1 MMRRKVI
8 FYPLYQETFAIESV
22 DFDGYDN
29 SVSYTH
35 HYTLK
40 TPAAG
45 SWTIASLLREL
56 ADILEADDNDPVDVD
71 F

>member
-8 FYPLYQETFAIESV
+8 FYPLYQETMVVENVS
-22 DFDGYDN
+22 FDEVRDG
-29 SVSYTH
+29 VSYTH

-40 TPAAG
+40 TPAAP
-45 SWTIASLLREL
+45 SWSLSSLLREL
-56 ADILEADDNDPVDVD
+56 ADRLDQEDNEVSEVA

>member
-1 MMRRKVI
+1 MRRKVV

-29 SVSYTH
+29 AVSYTH

-40 TPAAG
+40 TPSAPAWDL
-45 SWTIASLLREL
+45 SSLLREL
-56 ADILEADDNDPVDVD
+56 ADRLDEHNNQPEPLR
-71 F
+71 